1 MFTLFFL
8 WLAAGVLGQ
17 QQRSFTSVCVDPSLS
32 IVSADELTEHGRLA
46 VKLLTWGQVK
56 EFCLYV
62 FILNNLHYDKFYSIT
77 ISGQQ
82 MDLVNSSGTWI
93 VTQSLLGLSWWTPI
107 RFTRDMELKA
117 SLSPS
122 QWHLLDP
129 GPKFSVASW
138 RIPGSIRTRG
148 SPCRHSPST
157 LFMPDLSSL
166 KSPPVGMIGEGCSTS
181 MFYWVS

>member
-1 MFTLFFL
+1 MAGCRRPGAAAAVLHLRLRGSEPLDRLGWRVNRAWPAGGQTLDL
-8 WLAAGVLGQ
+8 GPGEGVL
-17 QQRSFTSVCVDPSLS
+17 FVFVCIHS
-32 IVSADELTEHGRLA
+32 
-46 VKLLTWGQVK
+46 
-56 EFCLYV
+56 
-62 FILNNLHYDKFYSIT
+62 HYDKFYSIT

-93 VTQSLLGLSWWTPI
+93 VTQSSLGLSWWTPI

-117 SLSPS
+117 LLCPS

-129 GPKFSVASW
+129 GLKFSVASW